1 MDLIELT
8 HKEEEL
14 LDVFRQL
21 PEEEQ
26 DDIVAWI
33 WYKLGYEGREEQEE

>member
-1 MDLIELT
+1 MILIELT

-26 DDIVAWI
+26 DDILGWI
-33 WYKLGYEGREEQEE
+33 RYKLEHMGYENKK